1 MPPPAAGREMG
12 PSAYTLPSK
21 STATRNFLDGGGNPI
36 SKFAGPSQESF
47 GRYPELRT
55 PNERLRTQTHNSERF
70 YNSMFVLSTGSPVVT
85 LRTAPATPFDGA
97 IAAARTCYSSRVIG
111 TGEVTDRQRDTIGS
125 LTFDAGH
132 HTVYQHAHFEF
143 GLENVSRQFVWT
155 FLHSYPFYNSEQSSQ
170 RYVKL
175 KEPRAFVPPITG
187 EALGVYEA
195 AIVRA
200 WDRYAE
206 LSALLKDDALAIL
219 KELRYVRATTSQD
232 RLKQIER
239 DAEKRAIETA
249 RYVVPIAAFTS
260 MVHTVSGI
268 VLHRLW
274 RMVNTSDAPY
284 EARRVVGDMVRLVR
298 EWDAFFFEKVGV
310 GPIGEHEITETRFP
324 KPHGA
329 GDRFAAA
336 FDARLNGRW
345 SRLRDSSRD
354 AEGVVA
360 DAVRSVFG
368 LESGDMSDEE
378 ALDRVLNPAKN
389 RYRLDVLNVSYH
401 SPLMRA
407 LHHANYVFEKRLS
420 HTADSQDQRHRM
432 VPASRPLMTFAD
444 TTEPDYIMPRLISAN
459 SKAQAIYRCA
469 MREAWAAKN
478 RLLELGVPLEFALYV
493 LPNAKTLRFVESGS
507 LLALLH
513 KWTLRTCFN
522 AQEEIYLASMDEIE
536 QVRMVHP
543 RIGKYI
549 GPPCV
554 IRNGLISPRCT
565 EGSHFCGVPVWRDFP
580 NAVRR
585 L

>member
-1 MPPPAAGREMG
+1 M
-12 PSAYTLPSK
+12 
-21 STATRNFLDGGGNPI
+21 
-36 SKFAGPSQESF
+36 
-47 GRYPELRT
+47 
-55 PNERLRTQTHNSERF
+55 
-70 YNSMFVLSTGSPVVT
+70 
-85 LRTAPATPFDGA
+85 TPFDGA
-97 IAAARTCYSSRVIG
+97 IAAARTCYSPRVIAA
-111 TGEVTDRQRDTIGS
+111 TEVTASQRDTIGA

-143 GLENVSRQFVWT
+143 GVENVSRQVVWT

-175 KEPRAFVPPITG
+175 REPRAFVPPLAG
-187 EALGVYEA
+187 EALDVYEA

-206 LSALLKDDALAIL
+206 LSSLLKDDAHAIL
-219 KELRYVRATTSQD
+219 KELRYVRPTTNPE
-232 RLKQIER
+232 RLKQIDK

-249 RYVVPIAAFTS
+249 RYVIPIAAFTS

-268 VLHRLW
+268 VLHRLH
-274 RMVNTSDAPY
+274 RMVNTGDAPF
-284 EARRVVGDMVRLVR
+284 EARQVVAEMVRLVK
-298 EWDAFFFEKVGV
+298 EWDPHFFDKIGP
-310 GPIGEHEITETRFP
+310 GPIAADDVPEMALP
-324 KPHGA
+324 KPRRG
-329 GDRFAAA
+329 GDCFAAE

-345 SRLRDSSRD
+345 SRLRDASPD
-354 AEGVVA
+354 AEEIVA
-360 DAVRSVFG
+360 ESVRSVFG
-368 LESGDMSDEE
+368 LTAAEMPDDE
-378 ALDRVLNPAKN
+378 ALDRVMNPARN
-389 RYRLDVLNVSYH
+389 RYRLDILNVSHH

-407 LHHANYVFEKRLS
+407 LHHATYVFEKRLS

-432 VPASRPLMTFAD
+432 VPASRPLMTFSD
-444 TTEPDYIMPRLISAN
+444 TTRPDYITPRLIASNARA
-459 SKAQAIYRCA
+459 KAVYDEA
-469 MREAWAAKN
+469 MSDAWAAKN

-493 LPNAKTLRFVESGS
+493 LPNAKTLRFIESGS

-536 QVRMVHP
+536 AVRALHP
-543 RIGKYI
+543 RIGRHI

-565 EGSHFCGVPVWRDFP
+565 EGSHFCGVPVWKDFP
-580 NAVRR
+580 AVVRR